1 MRKII
6 FTLMLAIA
14 SSVWMT
20 NEASNW
26 CMPAAQTS
34 TEQPIRIGGTFQ
46 TDIFPCVDETE
57 PCPPCLTIVLASGG
71 HYYLVSDDPQVLAI
85 LDTISTGSFAII
97 EGNHYLEGH
106 YDFIH
111 ATHIFFPETDITQL
125 TGEWEVYKETVST
138 PTGDAGTRWFS
149 THDVNN
155 TNYIIENN
163 SIYKVVL
170 DQASGYA
177 HYSDIVPCSIDKKEN
192 GTWLLTAEGMFSS
205 SDPVG
210 EGIPTPVTIYKL
222 TENEIEWMYAAN
234 GGDEGP
240 SFYYQYLRR
249 NTYAQNDKLPSL
261 CDEWNVLHE
270 PFSCDGIYCRLQ
282 TLIYRLTPDTLIQ
295 DVNYVKLMEQE
306 GAYTHY
312 IGAMREGS
320 NRDIYYVPANSTH
333 EYLLYA
339 FNAQVGDTLS
349 NLWVGGFGRDYQG
362 VVQAISNGSPRIF
375 TIGVKFGDESDDYLY
390 PIRWIE
396 GVGSPET
403 PMGMAV
409 VPNVPAD
416 IGVYTLLCAYKNG
429 EQVYSS
435 SKSERYGCEFN
446 GIPSTKPYSLCD
458 TWNVMEVGLV
468 TSPEEI
474 YHTVTQRLTKDT
486 IIAYPSYYNFTPYA
500 RLEENGKY
508 KGAMREEGYGKIY
521 YIPAG
526 STHEYL
532 LYNFNA
538 KVGDRLTNLWYGG
551 DPERCPNGYNA
562 TVLSISDETPRVF
575 TIEVEYIL
583 SDSDGE
589 HIIPWTI
596 YWTEGVGLSDGPA
609 GQFCPGPDCAC
620 SCGQV
625 LLCAYKNGEQV
636 YVSELGEQY
645 GCVYNYDPY
654 ATPTDTIPLF
664 SYTGDDP
671 GSSTVDPVDPNQVVA
686 TLKGDELTI
695 KESSGE
701 TITYQLSNTSASS
714 VPGLRKMPQSQTFQ
728 GEISVTL
735 TEEGNYS
742 LILTNP
748 GWNYRIVGRFEY
760 PKKHQGIDPV
770 AGDEEKS
777 GIKKVLRNGQIV
789 IERNGKRYNLLGGEL

>member
-1 MRKII
+1 MRKKMILA
-6 FTLMLAIA
+6 LMLAIV

-20 NEASNW
+20 SEASGRW

-111 ATHIFFPETDITQL
+111 VTHIFFPETDITQL

-177 HYSDIVPCSIDKKEN
+177 HYSDIVPYSIDKKEN

-282 TLIYRLTPDTLIQ
+282 TLIYRLTTDTLIQ

-306 GAYTHY
+306 GPYTHY
-312 IGAMREGS
+312 KGAMREGT
-320 NRDIYYVPANSTH
+320 NRDIYYIPADSTH

-362 VVQAISNGSPRIF
+362 VVQAISNGSPGIF

-396 GVGSPET
+396 GVSSPET

-409 VPNVPAD
+409 VPDVPAD

-429 EQVYSS
+429 ERVYSS

-446 GIPSTKPYSLCD
+446 GIPSTKPYHLCD
-458 TWNVMEVGLV
+458 EWNIAKISNATGPIE
-468 TSPEEI
+468 TI
-474 YHTVTQRLTKDT
+474 HTVKAFLGSDT
-486 IIAYPSYYNFTPYA
+486 IIEAQHYVK
-500 RLEENGKY
+500 LIEDGGY
-508 KGAMREEGYGKIY
+508 KGSMREGESGVIY

-526 STHEYL
+526 SAHEYL

-538 KVGDRLTNLWYGG
+538 QVGDKLSNLWYGG

-575 TIEVEYIL
+575 TVEVEYIL

-620 SCGQV
+620 SCGQLV
-625 LLCAYKNGEQV
+625 LCAYKNGEQV
-636 YVSELGEQY
+636 YVSEMGEQY

-654 ATPTDTIPLF
+654 AAPSDTIPLF

-671 GSSTVDPVDPNQVVA
+671 GSSTVDPVDPNQVVV

-695 KESSGE
+695 REYTGVDITYSLQHNAPSQMPSLHRAPQSDTFRDMVTLQITESGE
-701 TITYQLSNTSASS
+701 YQL
-714 VPGLRKMPQSQTFQ
+714 L
-728 GEISVTL
+728 
-735 TEEGNYS
+735 
-742 LILTNP
+742 LTNP
-748 GWNYRIVGRFEY
+748 SWGYSIFGNFIYA
-760 PKKHQGIDPV
+760 PQGIESVHSTSVPQ
-770 AGDEEKS
+770 
-777 GIKKVLRNGQIV
+777 KVLQNGQLYILRNGKVYTITG
-789 IERNGKRYNLLGGEL
+789 RELK

>member
-1 MRKII
+1 MRKMQLIVPLRLRKMI
-6 FTLMLAIA
+6 FSLMLAIV
-14 SSVWMT
+14 SSVWMMKAACLMQAP
-20 NEASNW
+20 EAMYQPFETVSGTL
-26 CMPAAQTS
+26 TS
-34 TEQPIRIGGTFQ
+34 IG
-46 TDIFPCVDETE
+46 FPCEGEE
-57 PCPPCLTIVLASGG
+57 PCPTCLTIALVTDAKT
-71 HYYLVSDDPQVLAI
+71 YYLSTSDAQMQAQ
-85 LDTISTGSFAII
+85 LDELEMQLPLRATISGTPFVNGSF
-97 EGNHYLEGH
+97 
-106 YDFIH
+106 DFIKV
-111 ATHIFFPETDITQL
+111 QS
-125 TGEWEVYKETVST
+125 VSV
-138 PTGDAGTRWFS
+138 D
-149 THDVNN
+149 
-155 TNYIIENN
+155 N
-163 SIYKVVL
+163 SL
-170 DQASGYA
+170 
-177 HYSDIVPCSIDKKEN
+177 
-192 GTWLLTAEGMFSS
+192 
-205 SDPVG
+205 
-210 EGIPTPVTIYKL
+210 
-222 TENEIEWMYAAN
+222 
-234 GGDEGP
+234 
-240 SFYYQYLRR
+240 
-249 NTYAQNDKLPSL
+249 LPSL

-270 PFSCDGIYCRLQ
+270 PFSCVGIYCRLQ
-282 TLIYRLTPDTLIQ
+282 TLIYRLTTDTLIQ

-306 GAYTHY
+306 GSNTYY
-312 IGAMREGS
+312 KGAMREGT
-320 NRDIYYVPANSTH
+320 NRDIYYVPADSTH

-349 NLWVGGFGRDYQG
+349 NLWVGGCGRDYQG

-409 VPNVPAD
+409 VPDVPAD

-486 IIAYPSYYNFTPYA
+486 IIAYPRYYNFTPYA

-538 KVGDRLTNLWYGG
+538 KVGDRLRNLWFGG
-551 DPERCPNGYNA
+551 PAEGYPNGLNA
-562 TVLSISDETPRVF
+562 TITEISNTSPRVF
-575 TIEVEYIL
+575 TLAAELVHAE
-583 SDSDGE
+583 SDAID
-589 HIIPWTI
+589 TVLVF
-596 YWTEGVGLSDGPA
+596 WTEGVGMETGPV
-609 GQFCPGPDCAC
+609 GMDCFHCAC
-620 SCGQV
+620 SCGQLV
-625 LLCAYKNGEQV
+625 LCAYKNGEQI
-636 YVSELGEQY
+636 YTSEMGEQY

-654 ATPTDTIPLF
+654 APSDTIPLF

-671 GSSTVDPVDPNQVVA
+671 GSSTVDPVDPNQVVV

-701 TITYQLSNTSASS
+701 TILYRLTNTSSDPASAPYR
-714 VPGLRKMPQSQTFQ
+714 VPQAQTPQSFQ
-728 GEISVTL
+728 NEINITL
-735 TEEGNYS
+735 TEEGTYS

-748 GWNYRIVGRFEY
+748 DWGYGIYGTFSY
-760 PKKHQGIDPV
+760 PNRKNAIDNTPSPSKENQG
-770 AGDEEKS
+770 
-777 GIKKVLRNGQIV
+777 KVSKLILSDGQIL
-789 IERNGKRYNLLGGEL
+789 ILRGEKIYTIQGQRVK

>member
-1 MRKII
+1 MRKMQLIVPLRLRKMI
-6 FTLMLAIA
+6 FSLMLAIV
-14 SSVWMT
+14 SSVWMMKAACLMQAP
-20 NEASNW
+20 EAMYQPFETVSGTL
-26 CMPAAQTS
+26 TS
-34 TEQPIRIGGTFQ
+34 IG
-46 TDIFPCVDETE
+46 FPCEGEE
-57 PCPPCLTIVLASGG
+57 PCPTCLTIALVTDAKT
-71 HYYLVSDDPQVLAI
+71 YYLSTSDAQMQAQ
-85 LDTISTGSFAII
+85 LDELEMQLPLRATISGTPFVNGSF
-97 EGNHYLEGH
+97 
-106 YDFIH
+106 DFIKV
-111 ATHIFFPETDITQL
+111 QS
-125 TGEWEVYKETVST
+125 VSV
-138 PTGDAGTRWFS
+138 D
-149 THDVNN
+149 
-155 TNYIIENN
+155 N
-163 SIYKVVL
+163 SL
-170 DQASGYA
+170 
-177 HYSDIVPCSIDKKEN
+177 
-192 GTWLLTAEGMFSS
+192 
-205 SDPVG
+205 
-210 EGIPTPVTIYKL
+210 
-222 TENEIEWMYAAN
+222 
-234 GGDEGP
+234 
-240 SFYYQYLRR
+240 
-249 NTYAQNDKLPSL
+249 LPSL

-270 PFSCDGIYCRLQ
+270 PFSCVGIYCRLQ
-282 TLIYRLTPDTLIQ
+282 TLIYRLTTDTLIQ

-306 GAYTHY
+306 GPYTHFK
-312 IGAMREGS
+312 GAMREGT
-320 NRDIYYVPANSTH
+320 NRDIYYIPADSTH

-349 NLWVGGFGRDYQG
+349 NLWVGGCGRDYQG

-409 VPNVPAD
+409 VPDVPAD

-486 IIAYPSYYNFTPYA
+486 IIAYPRYYNFTPYA

-526 STHEYL
+526 SAHEYL

-538 KVGDRLTNLWYGG
+538 KVGDKLTNLWYGG

-589 HIIPWTI
+589 HIEPWLI

-609 GQFCPGPDCAC
+609 GQVCPGPDCAC

-625 LLCAYKNGEQV
+625 VLCAYKNGEQV
-636 YVSELGEQY
+636 YVSDMGEQY

-654 ATPTDTIPLF
+654 APSDTIPLF

-671 GSSTVDPVDPNQVVA
+671 GSSTVDPVDPNQVVV

-701 TITYQLSNTSASS
+701 TILYQLTNTSSDPASAPYR
-714 VPGLRKMPQSQTFQ
+714 VPQAQTPQSFQ
-728 GEISVTL
+728 NEINITL
-735 TEEGNYS
+735 TEEGTYS

-748 GWNYRIVGRFEY
+748 DWGYGIYGTFSY
-760 PKKHQGIDPV
+760 PNRKDAIDNTPSPSKENQG
-770 AGDEEKS
+770 
-777 GIKKVLRNGQIV
+777 KVSKLILSDGQIL
-789 IERNGKRYNLLGGEL
+789 ILRGEKIYTIQGQRVK